1 MNNSAKRASIYL
13 GAFLAIVMLAS
24 VFAPLINQRASTTT
38 TDTTAPT
45 ETVVPTFPP
54 PPSNLNTISF
64 DKVYLH
70 PSGIFSI
77 GQPDGWNA
85 SQPNKGQTIAQV
97 NMINNDML
105 TVIDS
110 YVDATPLTADK
121 LSGYFNESVINA
133 SWSNFSQW
141 SETNR
146 VMDGGNLIIDFNV
159 TLSGRTY
166 VARQV
171 VWTDNTWVYVVRV
184 LVPENATDLLRY
196 LLDNFVKTLQPQTE
210 FLDTPFDWDAYY
222 DPDNSHIIRYPSDWT
237 VTDTAKGRPTSI
249 STTSG
254 SISLRVE
261 ARADTTVADE
271 AAARAFVEK
280 ERAGINVVSAVPVT
294 RGLGQG
300 FSVAYS
306 YTTVDGSQQSG
317 LSVLLNGPDGKLHIA
332 NLLFPTGGIDLNQ
345 VVLDAPETPATAE
358 ATVESTAEINAT
370 ATQTANVQGFI
381 PLAEVMRTFNI
392 IAPLNLSSQS
402 LPTTPTPTPELSA
415 TLPSLTGDLSFG
427 VGTSEPTAEAS
438 ADASAGTATIPA
450 TPIAAMT
457 EAATTEAT
465 TEATAAS

>member
-13 GAFLAIVMLAS
+13 GVFLAIVMLAS
-24 VFAPLINQRASTTT
+24 VFAPLINQRAGTTT
-38 TDTTAPT
+38 TDTTLPT
-45 ETVVPTFPP
+45 ETIVPTFPAP
-54 PPSNLNTISF
+54 PTNLDTITF

-85 SQPNKGQTIAQV
+85 SQPNKGATIAQI

-105 TVIDS
+105 AVVDS

-121 LSGYFNESVINA
+121 LSGYFSESVINA

-146 VMDGGNLIIDFNV
+146 VMQDDRLVIDFNV

-171 VWTDNTWVYVVRV
+171 VWTDNTWIYVVRV

-196 LLDNFVKTLQPQTE
+196 MLDNFVKTLQPQTE
-210 FLDTPFDWDAYY
+210 FRDTPFDWDAYY

-249 STTSG
+249 SSSSG

-261 ARADTTVADE
+261 ARDNTSVADE

-280 ERAGINVVSAVPVT
+280 ERAGISVVSAVPVT

-306 YTTVDGSQQSG
+306 YTTVDGSKESG
-317 LSVLLNGPDGKLHIA
+317 LSVLLNGPEGKLHIA
-332 NLLFPTGGIDLNQ
+332 NLLFPTGGIDLNA
-345 VVLDAPETPATAE
+345 VVLNAPAAEATAE
-358 ATVESTAEINAT
+358 ATSAVTPELTDEIIAT
-370 ATQTANVQGFI
+370 ATAVANVQSFI
-381 PLAEVMRTFNI
+381 PLAEVMNTFNI
-392 IAPLNLSSQS
+392 IAPLNLSTQS
-402 LPTTPTPTPELSA
+402 LPTTPTPTPEALA
-415 TLPSLTGDLSFG
+415 TLPSLTGDNLDFG
-427 VGTSEPTAEAS
+427 AVTSEPTAE
-438 ADASAGTATIPA
+438 
-450 TPIAAMT
+450 MT
-457 EAATTEAT
+457 EAATAEATAEAT
-465 TEATAAS
+465 TSS